1 MLKSH
6 DHVTTRGVPKS
17 TGHFVGV
24 FRVFDVLNLGRPS
37 FCPKNFIGLFFYL
50 FIFGYFLFWPVTI
63 SNKVPSES
71 RSDEAH

>member
-17 TGHFVGV
+17 MGHFVGV
-24 FRVFDVLNLGRPS
+24 FRVLLVLNLGRPS

-50 FIFGYFLFWPVTI
+50 FYFWLFSFLV
-63 SNKVPSES
+63 
-71 RSDEAH
+71 SDD

>member
-6 DHVTTRGVPKS
+6 AHISIVGVPKS
-17 TGHFVGV
+17 TGYFVGV

-50 FIFGYFLFWPVTI
+50 FYLFSFLIVFFFGQ
-63 SNKVPSES
+63 
-71 RSDEAH
+71 